1 MTLHRRQFLQ
11 AGLAVAGAFVLGR
24 DFWKRAYAAP
34 AVTGPGPYG
43 ALQAADANGLLMP
56 QGFSSRVI
64 ATSYSAVL
72 KADGSSTGFTFPRAP
87 DGGGVIP
94 QADGGWVYVINSE
107 IPIVADEFPA
117 STEQGSCSAI
127 RFDSN
132 GQVVDAY
139 SILQGTN
146 NNCAGGVTPWG
157 TWLSCE
163 ENFGGFVYE
172 CDPTALNPAVRLA
185 AMGQFNHEAAAV
197 DPIGKVI
204 YLTEDAADSA
214 FFRFR
219 PAQWPD
225 EGRPDL
231 TAGTLEVAVVGS
243 NPPLRVAFG
252 SDLAGGLGQIP
263 GVDPDDLPIS
273 ENIVETLPG
282 PVTWM
287 TVPNPSG
294 LPTGCRDQVP
304 TAAIFKGGEGVWYDD
319 GMVFFTCKGSNRV
332 WGYDTVAATMEVIY
346 DAAML
351 GPDAPLTG
359 VDNLLVH
366 PVSHDLLV
374 AEDGGNMEVVLVTHE
389 SRVVAP
395 FLRYPI
401 PHSELTGLALSPD
414 GTRLYLASQAK
425 RHQVDVATG
434 KTIFGEIFEI
444 SGPFRGTAAAVPTP
458 APTPIPTPTPSP
470 SPAPSPVPGTIAA
483 APTASTAAATSG
495 RFGGGAMGL
504 GLGALT
510 AAALL
515 KKALAAEIG
524 NPENAAITIAA
535 ASADGTPLAA
545 GSDAPHALRR

>member
-1 MTLHRRQFLQ
+1 MTASKLDRRRFLQ
-11 AGLAVAGAFVLGR
+11 AGLAVAGCFALGR

-34 AVTGPGPYG
+34 AVIGPGPYG
-43 ALQAADANGLLMP
+43 ALLPVDANGLMLP
-56 QGFSSRVI
+56 QGFTSRVI
-64 ATSYSAVL
+64 ATAYSEV
-72 KADGSSTGFTFPRAP
+72 KKDDTTTTGFVFPRAP

-94 QADGGWVYVINSE
+94 QADGGWIYVSNSE
-107 IPIVADEFPA
+107 IPIIADEFPA

-127 RFDSN
+127 RFDKE
-132 GQVVDAY
+132 GKVVDAY
-139 SILQGTN
+139 TILEGTN

-172 CDPTALNPAVRLA
+172 CDPTALNQAVRLV

-197 DPIGKVI
+197 DPIGKAI
-204 YLTEDAADSA
+204 YLTEDAPDSA
-214 FFRFR
+214 FYRFR
-219 PAQWPD
+219 PAVWPD
-225 EGRPDL
+225 DAAPNL
-231 TAGTLEVAVVGS
+231 TVGTLEVAVVGS
-243 NPPLRVAFG
+243 NPPVRVPYGTDIA
-252 SDLAGGLGQIP
+252 DGLEQI
-263 GVDPDDLPIS
+263 GIDPDDLPIPS
-273 ENIVETLPG
+273 EIIETEPG
-282 PVTWM
+282 AVTWM
-287 TVPNPSG
+287 TVPNPTG
-294 LPTGCRDQVP
+294 LPLGCKDQIP

-332 WGYDTVAATMEVIY
+332 WGYDTIAATMEIVY
-346 DAAML
+346 DAASL

-366 PVSHDLLV
+366 PASHDLLV
-374 AEDGGNMEVVLVTHE
+374 AEDGGNMEVALVTHE

-395 FLRYPI
+395 FMRYPI

-414 GTRLYLASQAK
+414 GTRLYVASQAK
-425 RHQVDVATG
+425 RHEVDEATG

-458 APTPIPTPTPSP
+458 SPVPSPAPTPTPVIVPIGSAT
-470 SPAPSPVPGTIAA
+470 PAT
-483 APTASTAAATSG
+483 APAGEG

-515 KKALAAEIG
+515 KKALASVSEQ
-524 NPENAAITIAA
+524 
-535 ASADGTPLAA
+535 LALSP
-545 GSDAPHALRR
+545 SDKP